1 MIEDNLRKDLLS
13 EKPIENVFQKHVID
27 GSSYFFNKAIN
38 KPDLEYDFRYEL
50 ANLLKINLH
59 DIIIVGSAKIG
70 FSLKDH
76 AFNKFDHV
84 YNTSRNPNEKS
95 DIDVA
100 VVSNNIF
107 EEISRNIYEI
117 SKHFNPEWA
126 TENWKTNN
134 FNSMP
139 KNLLKSYTFYV
150 AKGWL
155 RPDLMPLIYYSSAP
169 WVAFIERWRKELGRK
184 ISIGIYSNWYYL
196 KHYQMDNLTDL
207 RVKLL
212 ELKIQ

>member
-1 MIEDNLRKDLLS
+1 MIEDKLRKDLLS
-13 EKPIENVFQKHVID
+13 ERPIENVFQKYVID
-27 GSSYFFNKAIN
+27 GSSYFFNIVIN

-76 AFNKFDHV
+76 TFNKFDHA
-84 YNTSRNPNEKS
+84 YNISRNPNKKS

-100 VVSNNIF
+100 VVSNYIF
-107 EEISRNIYEI
+107 EEISRKIYEI
-117 SKHFNPEWA
+117 SNHFNYEWA
-126 TENWKTNN
+126 NENWKTNN
-134 FNSMP
+134 FNSTP

-169 WVAFIERWRKELGRK
+169 WVSFAEKWRKELGRK

-196 KHYQMDNLTDL
+196 KNYQMDNLTNL

-212 ELKIQ
+212 ELEI